1 MATILKNSLT
11 LSGGTG
17 VTLSNDGIDFD
28 ASIPIDQNI
37 TVGNDI
43 RTTGKVEFNAVTSSG
58 YDLSGYTLLSDRWAS
73 NFTAGGTI
81 RVTGDLTIPGN
92 ASVGVNVTAEKYEAE
107 LTSSGTIFAS
117 GSTQF
122 GDTIDDIHYF
132 TGSIQQSGSF
142 SLLGSSNITEFSN
155 DTTLTDNST
164 TALTTESASKAYTD
178 VQLGGSGEPTDTDSY
193 LRKSYN
199 KTASSVSNNTASF
212 SAVTASA
219 PESITTTSE
228 IDFLFFNNGQA
239 MEHDALQIQQSGST
253 FMLIANPSSLGYN
266 LDNSD
271 EIKAWGKFNA

>member
-58 YDLSGYTLLSDRWAS
+58 YNLSGYTLLSDRWAS

-155 DTTLTDNST
+155 DITLAGNST
-164 TALTTESASKAYTD
+164 TALMTESASKAYTD
-178 VQLGGSGEPTDTDSY
+178 VELGGSGEPTDTDSY

>member
-1 MATILKNSLT
+1 MATKLKSTLT

-17 VTLSNDGIDFD
+17 VTLSNDGIGFD
-28 ASIPIDQNI
+28 ASIPINQNI

-43 RTTGKVEFNAVTSSG
+43 RTTGNVQFNAVTSSG
-58 YDLSGYTLLSDRWAS
+58 YDLDGYTLLADRWAS

-81 RVTGDLTIPGN
+81 RVTGDLIIPGN

-122 GDTIDDIHYF
+122 GDTIDDTHYF
-132 TGSIQQSGSF
+132 SGSVYQSGSF
-142 SLLGSSNITEFSN
+142 SLLGYSVDEFSN
-155 DTTLTDNST
+155 DITLTDNSS
-164 TALTTESASKAYTD
+164 TALMTESASRSYTD
-178 VQLGGSGEPTDTDSY
+178 TEIGSSGEPTSTDLY

-212 SAVTASA
+212 SAFSASA

-228 IDFLFFNNGQA
+228 SDYLFFNNGQV
-239 MEHDALQIQQSGST
+239 MEHDGLQIQQSGST
-253 FMLIANPSSLGYN
+253 FLLIVNPSTIGYN
-266 LDNSD
+266 LENSD
-271 EIKAWGKFNA
+271 EIKAWGRFNA